1 MNLLDR
7 QGRLETVNALQNAKP
22 GDYIVTN
29 TRTLHNESY
38 VVPMADFE
46 KNYVQDYSNINRN
59 AYVPVGNVKN
69 AIQMTNVH
77 AAMLDY
83 VCSTKETRHLNQQE
97 LLELFKD
104 AKRKEVKKNAEIIAT
119 QLNQHLIDILKSV
132 GGLCTFVSETN
143 NDLITLITAPWGGTQ
158 PIYENDWLI
167 ISTEQAY
174 VVAEAEFNLTYSIV
188 EGKKNGILSN
198 DKRASNCQ

>member
-29 TRTLHNESY
+29 ARTLHNESY
-38 VVPMADFE
+38 VVPRIDFE
-46 KNYVQDYSNINRN
+46 QNYVANGDSL
-59 AYVPVGNVKN
+59 YVPTGEVKN
-69 AIQMTNVH
+69 AIQITNVH
-77 AAMLDY
+77 LVMLDY
-83 VCSTKETRHLNQQE
+83 LCIEEKTRHLSQQD
-97 LLELFKD
+97 LLKLFKN
-104 AKRKEVKKNAEIIAT
+104 AKRKEVKKNAAVLAT
-119 QLNQHLIDILKSV
+119 RLNQHLIDILKSV

-158 PIYENDWLI
+158 PVHENDWLI

-174 VVAEAEFNLTYSIV
+174 VVAEAEFNLTYSII
-188 EGKKNGILSN
+188 EGNN
-198 DKRASNCQ
+198 